1 MKIIYSNKNMKK
13 MVLVNLIIIILFS
26 IGNIGVSIPY
36 SLSLGILPLLATYL
50 LIPSIN
56 RGSFNIVNICGL
68 ISITILSGIINI
80 IVDPSNIGTYYLL
93 IIIYYI
99 EFFIFSDFTI
109 DEIDFKYERFIPSI
123 IKFRGVDKEDRALIS
138 KLSKFNNCDE
148 LVETIKMYGSS
159 DQTENIYSLI
169 MVIES
174 EGAADLKTEI
184 REASNVIIENIKSEG
199 LKDENDI
206 KVNRTILKNIK
217 WLIDELTGIVASATS
232 LF

>member
-1 MKIIYSNKNMKK
+1 MKIIYNNKNMKK
-13 MVLVNLIIIILFS
+13 MVIVNLIIIILFS
-26 IGNIGVSIPY
+26 IGDRGVSIPY
-36 SLSLGILPLLATYL
+36 SLSIGILPLLATYL

-56 RGSFNIVNICGL
+56 RGSFNVINIGGL
-68 ISITILSGIINI
+68 IFLTIFSGILNI
-80 IVDPSNIGTYYLL
+80 IVDPSKIGTYYLL

-109 DEIDFKYERFIPSI
+109 DEINFKYEKFIPNI
-123 IKFRGVDKEDRALIS
+123 IKFREVDKGDRALIS
-138 KLSKFNNCDE
+138 KLNKFNQCHE
-148 LVETIKMYGSS
+148 LVETIKVYGSR

-169 MVIES
+169 MVIGS

-184 REASNVIIENIKSEG
+184 GEARDVIIENIKSEG

-217 WLIDELTGIVASATS
+217 
-232 LF
+232 